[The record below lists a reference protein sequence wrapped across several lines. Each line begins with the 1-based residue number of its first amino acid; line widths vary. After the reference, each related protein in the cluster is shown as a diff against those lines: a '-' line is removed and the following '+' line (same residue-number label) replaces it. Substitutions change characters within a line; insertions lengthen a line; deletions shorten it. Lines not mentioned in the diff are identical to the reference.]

1 MMSKTKGFMVFQ
13 EEDIITHPVLEV
25 THPLDTHHNKGTL
38 QLEATHPLDTHPVHT
53 LLVHLEVILLLP
65 EVILLQAI
73 LLLTMQDILVVELE
87 V

>member
-1 MMSKTKGFMVFQ
+1 MAFQ
-13 EEDIITHPVLEV
+13 EVDIITHLLLEV
-25 THPLDTHHNKGTL
+25 THPLDTRHNKGIL

-53 LLVHLEVILLLP
+53 LLVHLEVILLHP